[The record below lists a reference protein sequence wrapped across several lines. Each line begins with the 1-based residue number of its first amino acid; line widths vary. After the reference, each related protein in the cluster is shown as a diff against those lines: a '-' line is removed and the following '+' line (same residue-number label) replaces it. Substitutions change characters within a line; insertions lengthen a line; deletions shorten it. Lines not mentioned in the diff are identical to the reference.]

1 VALKACKECRKEI
14 STDANPCPHCGKKS
28 PHGTSPIVKLAIGSL
43 GFVLLL
49 GMCGGRDK
57 SEGSS
62 STSSSIA
69 QAKEQPALA
78 VAPIEITARELERAY
93 DANEVAADNA
103 YKGRVLAV
111 SGNVSSID
119 KGIFDEV
126 IVRLAAGSPYDSVL
140 ATMNASE
147 AGTAAALRKGAHVTV
162 RCVGKGMTIG
172 SPVLGGC
179 FFAPSASQEE
189 SGSSPWWL
197 PPPAARP

>member
-1 VALKACKECRKEI
+1 MALKACKECRKEI

-28 PHGTSPIVKLAIGSL
+28 PHGTSPVVKLALGSL

-69 QAKEQPALA
+69 QAEEQPALA
-78 VAPIEITARELERAY
+78 VPPIEITARELERAY

-126 IVRLAAGSPYDSVL
+126 IVRLATPNQFNNVHASMNKTQAG
-140 ATMNASE
+140 
-147 AGTAAALRKGAHVTV
+147 AAARLSKGV
-162 RCVGKGMTIG
+162 RVVVLCQGSGMIIG
-172 SPVLGGC
+172 SPTLKDC
-179 FFAPSASQEE
+179 FFAE
-189 SGSSPWWL
+189 
-197 PPPAARP
+197 